1 MRNQTCCFTG
11 HRKIPPKALPA
22 LSAQLE
28 ATVRELIASGID
40 HFIVGGAVGFDTIAG
55 ETVLQLR
62 NEFPHIKLSMALP
75 YPDMDLYWP
84 REDAFR
90 HLAILTQADDY
101 KNVSERYHRGCM
113 HERNRYMVDNS
124 SICVAYCTR
133 PTGGSAYTVRYAKK
147 QGLKLIMLGKE

>member
-28 ATVRELIASGID
+28 AAVRELIASGTER
-40 HFIVGGAVGFDTIAG
+40 FIAGGAMGFDTIAA
-55 ETVLQLR
+55 ETVLGLR
-62 NEFPHIKLSMALP
+62 EEFPHIKLSMALP
-75 YPDMDLYWP
+75 CPEMDMRWP
-84 REDAFR
+84 REEALR
-90 HLAILTQADDY
+90 HLIIVNKADDY
-101 KNVSERYHRGCM
+101 KYISELYHRGCM